1 MATQP
6 RQAPWARPLLSSEEL
21 LEQLRELC
29 NSPGERRASERWP
42 VELPLDAWLQLDG
55 GCAPPI
61 PVDLL
66 DLSSGGVQVV
76 LASHHMV
83 RPGRGGVLISQTHGG
98 RDGGSC
104 GSRRVQC
111 RWQRPHPQQ
120 PDRQCLGLAFAAPG

>member
-6 RQAPWARPLLSSEEL
+6 RQGPWAWPLLSSEEL
-21 LEQLRELC
+21 LDQLRELC

-42 VELPLDAWLQLDG
+42 VELRLNAWLQLDG
-55 GCAPPI
+55 ECEPPI

-76 LASHHMV
+76 LPSHYMV
-83 RPGRGGVLISQTHGG
+83 WPGRGGLLISQTHDNS
-98 RDGGSC
+98 DGGSC

-120 PDRQCLGLAFAAPG
+120 PDRQCLGLAFAAPC